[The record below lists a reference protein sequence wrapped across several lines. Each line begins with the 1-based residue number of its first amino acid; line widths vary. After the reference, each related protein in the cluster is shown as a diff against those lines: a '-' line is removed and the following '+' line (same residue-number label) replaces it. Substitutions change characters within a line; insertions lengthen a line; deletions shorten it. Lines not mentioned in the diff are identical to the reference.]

1 MARRDGVTD
10 FPPDTLPA
18 PLRERFALMSELAD
32 AARAIS
38 LPLYASGAD
47 VTDKSDGPSPAVDPV
62 TEADIEGERAMREM
76 IAQVCPDD
84 AVEGEE
90 LPDLPG
96 SSGYRWTL
104 DPIDGTRAFV
114 AGVPVWSTLIAV
126 SVGGAPAPSPVL
138 GLIDLPALGRRYWG
152 VTHGEA
158 RGAWRQDDGNEP
170 RPISTRGRAALGE
183 CILGCTAP
191 FGMFTPG
198 ELAAYRMIGSGVAF
212 QRLGLDAL
220 GHALVAEGR
229 MDLIVEAGMKPCD
242 IAALVPVV
250 EGAGGSVTGWRG
262 EPAREGRV
270 VSVGDASLLPELLTY
285 LGRAL

>member
-1 MARRDGVTD
+1 MTHHSPSLDLPSLA
-10 FPPDTLPA
+10 PDLPD
-18 PLRERFALMSELAD
+18 PLRERLALVAELSE

-38 LPLYASGAD
+38 LPLYASGAA
-47 VTDKSDGPSPAVDPV
+47 VTDKTDASTTAVDPV
-62 TEADIEGERAMREM
+62 TEADIEGERAMRAM
-76 IAQVCPDD
+76 IAQAFPDD
-84 AVEGEE
+84 AVVGEE

-96 SSGYRWTL
+96 STDYTWTL

-126 SVGGAPAPSPVL
+126 SENGSPVL

-152 VTHGEA
+152 VTHDA
-158 RGAWRQDDGNEP
+158 AKGAWREDDGEAP
-170 RPISTRGRAALGE
+170 KPISTRSRAALSD

-229 MDLIVEAGMKPCD
+229 MDVIVEAGMKPCD

-250 EGAGGSVTGWRG
+250 EGAGGSVTGWHG
-262 EPAREGRV
+262 EPAHAGRV
-270 VSVGDASLLPELLTY
+270 LSVGDASLQTELLTY